1 MRASEFI
8 TESTTSIGDQIQSQ
22 LGLKVFNLYDQG
34 NTIVL
39 ASLVVGKDKQGQ
51 GLGTKA
57 MTMLTD
63 YADEHGKRITLTPGL
78 QDKIQGTTSRGRL
91 VKFYK
96 KFGFKESKGR
106 DIDYALGAGKMYRE
120 PKLDEMA
127 LPTDWDPAALGHD
140 KSFKS
145 RLQYALER
153 APKLGGGS
161 SRVALIIPDQGRE
174 TVLKI
179 AKNRKGMAQNQAEVD
194 ILTDGYAG
202 QLDIV
207 IPMIDYDQ
215 QNPQPT
221 WLQTEKA
228 NKVSDAKLRKLLH
241 CDKTWMGMMYFTNA
255 VRYMIGDRSPYQPDL
270 PNIKERMFQAGQT
283 EQDWDTFIEYVNEV
297 ATLVSASGLLVDD
310 LMAASNWG
318 EYKGRPVVIDLG
330 YTEAVKSMYTKGR

>member
-1 MRASEFI
+1 MRAFEFLN
-8 TESTTSIGDQIQSQ
+8 ES
-22 LGLKVFNLYDQG
+22 
-34 NTIVL
+34 IV
-39 ASLVVGKDKQGQ
+39 
-51 GLGTKA
+51 
-57 MTMLTD
+57 
-63 YADEHGKRITLTPGL
+63 
-78 QDKIQGTTSRGRL
+78 
-91 VKFYK
+91 
-96 KFGFKESKGR
+96 
-106 DIDYALGAGKMYRE
+106 
-120 PKLDEMA
+120 DEMA

-161 SRVALIIPDQGRE
+161 SRVAFIIPDQGRE

-228 NKVSDAKLRKLLH
+228 NRVSDAKLTKLLH
-241 CDKTWMGMMYFTNA
+241 CDNTWGGMMYFTSA
-255 VRYMIGDRSPYQPDL
+255 VRCMIGDCSLFQPDL
-270 PNIKERMFQAGQT
+270 PKIKERMLMTGKT
-283 EQDWDTFIEYVNEV
+283 EQDWDTFIEYVNEA
-297 ATLVSASGLLVDD
+297 ATLVSSSGLLVDD
-310 LMAASNWG
+310 LITASNWG
-318 EYKGRPVVIDLG
+318 EYKGRPVIIDLG
-330 YTEAVKSMYTKGR
+330 YTEAVKPLYIKGR